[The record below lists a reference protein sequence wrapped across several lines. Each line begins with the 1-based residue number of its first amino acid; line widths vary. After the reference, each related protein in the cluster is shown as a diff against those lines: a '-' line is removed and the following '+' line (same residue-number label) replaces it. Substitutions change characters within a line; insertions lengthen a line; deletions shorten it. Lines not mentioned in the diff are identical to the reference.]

1 MRRRRGVRL
10 EQRDRAVGGRLE
22 LPVVDRG
29 DEVDLVVRAQ
39 PEHLDRVRLRL
50 HVRPEVG
57 GVLVRGRVRVRVFRV
72 RVRVRP

>member
-1 MRRRRGVRL
+1 
-10 EQRDRAVGGRLE
+10 
-22 LPVVDRG
+22 VVDRG